1 MFISKRDKSNFR
13 AELDDLYLQK
23 RDLRS
28 KNMLLEDKVR
38 ELKKCQSTKIGST
51 WFTNKALIHLLL
63 EFLKIELSEIPEEL
77 PSVMLTQKI
86 VKEVSYD

>member
-1 MFISKRDKSNFR
+1 MFISKRDKNNFR
-13 AELDDLYLQK
+13 AELDDLYLLK
-23 RDLRS
+23 RNLRTQ
-28 KNMLLEDKVR
+28 NILLEEEIRK
-38 ELKKCQSTKIGST
+38 LKKCQSTKIGST

>member
-1 MFISKRDKSNFR
+1 MFISKIDKNNFR
-13 AELDDLYLQK
+13 VGLDNLYLQK
-23 RDLRS
+23 RDLRK
-28 KNMLLEDKVR
+28 KNILLEKEVC